1 MKRIFIKIL
10 ALFITIQI
18 CSIRIYSQ
26 SENVFINKTIYFDV
40 SNIDTISNIFDLD
53 KKGIFND
60 SIKSFSSDNSVN
72 RFTFNEI
79 NASEYYLKRSKRFN
93 QIGWTFISTGV
104 FISAASLL
112 FIPREGNSYPS
123 PDALRTF
130 FALVGTLPI
139 ITSVPFFISA
149 KHNKKIAL
157 RMNLNSGTSYEL
169 KKTNSNDILVGL
181 SIKLTF

>member
-40 SNIDTISNIFDLD
+40 SKIDTISNIFDLD

-60 SIKSFSSDNSVN
+60 NIKSFSRDNSAN
-72 RFTFNEI
+72 KSTLDEI

-93 QIGWTFISTGV
+93 QIGWTFISTGA

-130 FALVGTLPI
+130 FALIGTLPI
-139 ITSVPFFISA
+139 ITSIPFFISA
-149 KHNKKIAL
+149 NHNKKISISL
-157 RMNLNSGTSYEL
+157 QKTSLHLPNQNINESFGFSLN
-169 KKTNSNDILVGL
+169 IGL
-181 SIKLTF
+181 